1 MINGHK
7 IVALCMARIHDEDS
21 YKFIERLSNMLVS
34 RGHRLFVYSTN
45 SDLFQR
51 TSSDLAQKAVYEL
64 IPYEMVD
71 VVAIMEEKINDKS
84 VVEDIIRRAKTAGK
98 PVITVGNAY
107 EGCGNVQF
115 AYEQGFEKV
124 VKHVIVEHGVLDLHL
139 IAGMPNNSY
148 SDDRIAVFRRVL
160 EENGGVFREDM
171 VSYGFFWSGP
181 TKDAVEKMIR
191 EKRVP
196 KGIICCNDIMAV
208 TTCTTLKKF
217 GYSVPGDVL
226 VTGFDGIDEIQYSE
240 PPITSCQCRFE
251 DIADRLAEC
260 VDQDYNEYPQMRIK
274 IPPFLIR
281 SESCGCMRGMHANA
295 CEQLTELNNRFF
307 LYQDDEYMLTEV
319 SAKIQTSKTLE
330 EASACLNSRY
340 QANEMCILL
349 RKEVTDEGRN
359 PMEPVVGDPFGENLY
374 VFFDADEQENFKPYE
389 MQRQAIIPKLQERV
403 ERPYPLIFSV
413 IHFLKFPMGYVCFY
427 FQGLDKMRLGK
438 IPQIVSVLNSALGS
452 LRNVRYQKRLI
463 QQIEDMY
470 KMDAL
475 TNLYNRNSFYQ
486 AFQQMKERYGSEGI
500 SPELTVIFADVDG
513 LKQINDQYGHTEGDV
528 AIQTAAGAL
537 RYASPVSAL
546 CVRFGGDEMI
556 AVTDEACEESEIR
569 QRFEEYIERR
579 NQELSKPYRISASV
593 GVFAAKQAQGLD
605 FEALMK
611 EADEAMYHEKRA
623 KKARAA
629 AEKR

>member
-51 TSSDLAQKAVYEL
+51 TPSDIAQKAVYEL
-64 IPYEMVD
+64 IPYDLVD

-84 VVEDIIRRAKTAGK
+84 VVEDIIRHARTAGK

-115 AYEQGFEKV
+115 AYEKGFEKV
-124 VKHVIVEHGVLDLHL
+124 VKHVIVEHGILDLHL
-139 IAGMPNNSY
+139 IAGMPDNSY

-171 VSYGFFWSGP
+171 VSYGFFWSEP
-181 TKDAVEKMIR
+181 TKEAVEKLVR

-196 KGIICCNDIMAV
+196 RGIVCCNDIMAV
-208 TTCTTLKKF
+208 TACTTLKKF

-251 DIADRLAEC
+251 DIADQVAEC
-260 VDQDYNEYPQMRIK
+260 VDQDYSTYPQMRIK
-274 IPPFLIR
+274 ISPFLIR
-281 SESCGCMRGMHANA
+281 SESCGCMKGMHANA
-295 CEQLTELNNRFF
+295 CEQLTEINNRFF
-307 LYQDDEYMLTEV
+307 LYQDDEYALTEL
-319 SAKIQTSKTLE
+319 SARIQTSKTME
-330 EASACLNSRY
+330 EASACLNSHY
-340 QANEMCILL
+340 QVNELCILL
-349 RKEVTDEGRN
+349 RREMTDDTRN
-359 PMEPVVGDPFGENLY
+359 PLEPLLGDPFGDNLY
-374 VFFDADEQENFKPYE
+374 VFFDADDQENFKPYD
-389 MQRQAIIPKLQERV
+389 MKRQEIIPKLSERV
-403 ERPYPLIFSV
+403 EKPYPLIFSV
-413 IHFLKFPMGYVCFY
+413 INFLMIPMGYVCFY
-427 FQGLDKMRLGK
+427 FWGLDKMRLGK
-438 IPQIVSVLNSALGS
+438 IPQIVSVLNNALGS
-452 LRNVRYQKRLI
+452 LRNVRYQQNLNRR
-463 QQIEDMY
+463 IENMY
-470 KMDAL
+470 KVDAL

-486 AFQQMKERYGSEGI
+486 AFNQLKEKYESEGI
-500 SPELTVIFADVDG
+500 SPELTIIFADVDG

-528 AIQTAAGAL
+528 AIRIAARAL
-537 RYASPVSAL
+537 RAACPENAL

-556 AVTDEACEESEIR
+556 AVTDEECEESEIR
-569 QRFEEYIERR
+569 RRFEQYIQER
-579 NQELSKPYRISASV
+579 NQELNKPYHISASV
-593 GVFAAKQAQGLD
+593 GVFTAKQARELD

-611 EADEAMYHEKRA
+611 EADEAMYQEKRA
-623 KKARAA
+623 KKAAA
-629 AEKR
+629 ARR

>member
-51 TSSDLAQKAVYEL
+51 TPSDVAQKAVYEL
-64 IPYEMVD
+64 IPYDLVD

-84 VVEDIIRRAKTAGK
+84 VVEDIIRRARNAGK

-107 EGCGNVQF
+107 EGCGNIQF
-115 AYEQGFEKV
+115 AYEKGFEKV
-124 VKHVIVEHGVLDLHL
+124 VKHVIVEHGLLDLHL
-139 IAGMPNNSY
+139 IAGMPNNSF

-171 VSYGFFWSGP
+171 VSYGYFWSGP
-181 TKDAVEKMIR
+181 TKEVVEKLVR

-196 KGIICCNDIMAV
+196 RGIICCNDIMAV

-217 GYSVPGDVL
+217 GYSVPRDVL

-251 DIADRLAEC
+251 DIADQLAEC
-260 VDQDYNEYPQMRIK
+260 VDQDYSTYPQMRIK
-274 IPPFLIR
+274 ISPFLIR
-281 SESCGCMRGMHANA
+281 SESCGCMKGMHANA

-307 LYQDDEYMLTEV
+307 LYQDDEYALTEL
-319 SAKIQTSKTLE
+319 SARIQTSKTME
-330 EASACLNSRY
+330 EASACLNSHY
-340 QANEMCILL
+340 QVNELCILL
-349 RKEVTDEGRN
+349 RREMTDDTRN
-359 PMEPVVGDPFGENLY
+359 PLEPLIGDPFGDNLI
-374 VFFDADEQENFKPYE
+374 VFFDADDQENFKPYD
-389 MQRQAIIPKLQERV
+389 MKRQEIIPKLAERV
-403 ERPYPLIFSV
+403 EKPYPLIFSV
-413 IHFLKFPMGYVCFY
+413 INFLMIPMGYVCFY
-427 FQGLDKMRLGK
+427 FWGLDKMRLGK
-438 IPQIVSVLNSALGS
+438 IPQVVSVLNNALGS
-452 LRNVRYQKRLI
+452 LRNVRYQQNLNRR
-463 QQIEDMY
+463 IENMY
-470 KMDAL
+470 KVDAL

-486 AFQQMKERYGSEGI
+486 AFNQLKEKYESEGI
-500 SPELTVIFADVDG
+500 SPELTIIFADVDG

-528 AIQTAAGAL
+528 AIRIAARAL
-537 RYASPVSAL
+537 RAACPENAL

-556 AVTDEACEESEIR
+556 AVTDEECEEGEIR
-569 QRFEEYIERR
+569 RRFEQYIQER
-579 NQELSKPYRISASV
+579 NQELNKPYNISASL
-593 GVFAAKQAQGLD
+593 GVFTAKQARELD

-611 EADEAMYHEKRA
+611 EADEAMYQEKRA
-623 KKARAA
+623 KKAAA
-629 AEKR
+629 AKR